1 MIGNP
6 VEHFKLPSIALVE
19 KDWHIVN
26 ALAAILAVDTSLLFR
41 LVSAVAPRLAG
52 YSV

>member
-6 VEHFKLPSIALVE
+6 VEHFKLSIALVE
-19 KDWHIVN
+19 KDWHIVT